1 MPLTLAD
8 LRARQFTTVRLRP
21 GYDGREVDDFLDLVE
36 AELVRLLRENES
48 LRTAVASALVRPAAV
63 APITGTR
70 SPALMPP
77 PQSPPPAPRPAP
89 DGVAGA
95 AQVLT
100 LAQQVADRAVAA
112 ARAEAW
118 SVLTAARTRAEGV
131 ERAAQADADTLDR
144 DTRAAVQT
152 IIGNLEAVRAG
163 LESRIQR
170 LRALEHEHHT
180 RLNSYLEQRLRHLGT
195 LTGDDPP
202 ATGPVP
208 APPRPLHPGGA
219 RPAPPLA

>member
-21 GYDGREVDDFLDLVE
+21 GYDEREVDDFLDLVE
-36 AELVRLLRENES
+36 SELVRLLRENES
-48 LRTAVASALVRPAAV
+48 LRAALAPALVRPAAV
-63 APITGTR
+63 TPNTGTR

-77 PQSPPPAPRPAP
+77 PPRPAP
-89 DGVAGA
+89 VLDSMAGA

-112 ARAEAW
+112 ALAEAW
-118 SVLTAARTRAEGV
+118 SVLTAARTRAEGI
-131 ERAAQADADTLDR
+131 ERAAQADADTLER
-144 DTRAAVQT
+144 DTRATLQT
-152 IIGNLEAVRAG
+152 IVGSLEAVRAG

-180 RLNSYLEQRLRHLGT
+180 RLDAYLEQRLRHLRT
-195 LTGDDPP
+195 LTGDDLPT
-202 ATGPVP
+202 TGPVP
-208 APPRPLHPGGA
+208 TPPRPLHFGGA